1 MNVNRE
7 IRDGVPPFAL
17 EQLIFSKLLLKIGA
31 LYFNSL
37 SKKGGAASEQLR
49 SDSGAAPEQ
58 REAGRSKVE
67 QKKLIKNCPKPKQI
81 LRHIFDLI
89 TS

>member
-1 MNVNRE
+1 MELLQSNTPKVTK
-7 IRDGVPPFAL
+7 L
-17 EQLIFSKLLLKIGA
+17 EG
-31 LYFNSL
+31 
-37 SKKGGAASEQLR
+37 KKG
-49 SDSGAAPEQ
+49 GAAPEQ
-58 REAGRSKVE
+58 RGAGRSKVE